1 MYKRFWLSR
10 LLDSCYFVTKLSLAL
25 ILRALYAAFD
35 RGVRSRFFCPMHR
48 IHKWR
53 TRGRKLVPS
62 HESEALQDKQFLQ
75 MKTFSELAEVLARL
89 SPKMTLCAF
98 LFKYDYVACLQT
110 LMVFFSLI
118 FCWQTKRTCISLR
131 KQDDFVRFRSIR
143 RNTTSRR

>member
-35 RGVRSRFFCPMHR
+35 RGVRTNGGHAG
-48 IHKWR
+48 K
-53 TRGRKLVPS
+53 KLVPS

-75 MKTFSELAEVLARL
+75 MKTFSELAEFLARL
-89 SPKMTLCAF
+89 PPKMTLWAF

-110 LMVFFSLI
+110 
-118 FCWQTKRTCISLR
+118 
-131 KQDDFVRFRSIR
+131 
-143 RNTTSRR
+143 